1 MHTAKVSE
9 SPAADR
15 TMSAREQ
22 SVLFHARL
30 ALARWT
36 SGSEQPL
43 LPSNV
48 GRTPRAAWYADAQRN
63 FQAWLDC
70 GGFTQHD
77 HEPEADRST
86 EHPSEPDG
94 RATQATAPLISPI
107 PTL

>member
-9 SPAADR
+9 SPAVDR

-22 SVLFHARL
+22 SALFPARL

-48 GRTPRAAWYADAQRN
+48 GRTPRAAWYAEAQRN
-63 FQAWLDC
+63 FQAWLER

-77 HEPEADRST
+77 HEPEDDRSS
-86 EHPSEPDG
+86 ERPSEPDG
-94 RATQATAPLISPI
+94 RTTHPTASLNSPI